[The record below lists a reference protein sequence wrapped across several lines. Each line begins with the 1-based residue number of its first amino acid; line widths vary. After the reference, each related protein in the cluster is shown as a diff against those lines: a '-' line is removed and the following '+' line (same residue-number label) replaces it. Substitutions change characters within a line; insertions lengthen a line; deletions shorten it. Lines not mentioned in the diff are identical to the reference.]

1 MIYLIFSILSSVLV
15 AVIIRLNEARN
26 LNRAAVMLF
35 NYITAAAIGILL
47 TNELPSLKTF
57 SILLPLGSFTGFI
70 YVATFFVYM
79 YSVRQMGMA
88 IPVTVTR
95 LSVVVPVLG
104 SVIIF
109 SEAITSIQSLGI
121 LMALISIFLFSWND
135 KKVKAN
141 TDRKE
146 FYLPILL
153 FLMMGSGDFS
163 LKVFQGIYPADYLMS
178 FIILVFVISSILS
191 LFLVLVKRVIIS
203 RQIIIAGFLLGIPN
217 YFSAYFILKA
227 LQQLSGA
234 ITFTLNNIGII
245 MLSTFLG
252 FIIWREPL
260 KRKAIFAIAF
270 AIISVILLNI

>member
-26 LNRAAVMLF
+26 LNRAGVMLF

-191 LFLVLVKRVIIS
+191 LFLVLVKRVKIS

-217 YFSAYFILKA
+217 YFSAYFILKT
-227 LQQLSGA
+227 LQRLSGA

>member
-15 AVIIRLNEARN
+15 AVIIRLNEAKN

-104 SVIIF
+104 SVMIF
-109 SEAITSIQSLGI
+109 SEAINTIQFFGI
-121 LMALISIFLFSWND
+121 VMALISIFLFSWND

>member
-15 AVIIRLNEARN
+15 AVIIRLNETKN
-26 LNRAAVMLF
+26 LDRSVVMLF
-35 NYITAAAIGILL
+35 NYLTAASIGILL
-47 TNELPSLKTF
+47 INELPSLKTF
-57 SILLPLGSFTGFI
+57 SILIPLGSFTGFI

-104 SVIIF
+104 SVIVF
-109 SEAITSIQSLGI
+109 SEAINTIQFFGI
-121 LMALISIFLFSWND
+121 LMALISIFLFSWNN
-135 KKVKAN
+135 KQVRVIGH
-141 TDRKE
+141 RKE

-163 LKVFQGIYPADYLMS
+163 LKIFQGIYPANYLMS
-178 FIILVFVISSILS
+178 FIILVFIISSLLS
-191 LFLVLVKRVIIS
+191 LVLVLVKQVKIS
-203 RQIIIAGFLLGIPN
+203 RQMIIAGFFLGIPN

-245 MLSTFLG
+245 MLSSFLG
-252 FIIWREPL
+252 FTIWQEPL
-260 KRKAIFAIAF
+260 KRKAICAIAF
-270 AIISVILLNI
+270 AIISVVLLNI

>member
-15 AVIIRLNEARN
+15 AVIIRLNEAKN

-104 SVIIF
+104 SVMIF
-109 SEAITSIQSLGI
+109 SEAINTIQFFGI
-121 LMALISIFLFSWND
+121 VMALISIFLFSWND

-252 FIIWREPL
+252 FIIWRESL

>member
-15 AVIIRLNEARN
+15 AVFIRLNEARN

-109 SEAITSIQSLGI
+109 SEAINTIQFFGI
-121 LMALISIFLFSWND
+121 VMALISIFLFSWND

-252 FIIWREPL
+252 FIIWQEPL

>member
-1 MIYLIFSILSSVLV
+1 MIYLIFSIISSVLV
-15 AVIIRLNEARN
+15 AVIIRLNEAKN

-104 SVIIF
+104 SVIVF

-191 LFLVLVKRVIIS
+191 LFLVLVKRVKIS

>member
-26 LNRAAVMLF
+26 LNRAGVMLF

-191 LFLVLVKRVIIS
+191 LFLVLVKRVKIS

>member
-15 AVIIRLNEARN
+15 AVIIRLNEAKN

-104 SVIIF
+104 SVMIF
-109 SEAITSIQSLGI
+109 SEAINTIQFFGI
-121 LMALISIFLFSWND
+121 VMALISIFLFSWND
-135 KKVKAN
+135 KKLR
-141 TDRKE
+141 TTGDRKE

-191 LFLVLVKRVIIS
+191 LFLVLVKRVKIS

-260 KRKAIFAIAF
+260 KRRAIFAIAF

>member
-26 LNRAAVMLF
+26 LDRAAVMLF
-35 NYITAAAIGILL
+35 NYLTAASIGILL

-57 SILLPLGSFTGFI
+57 SILLPLGLFTGFI

-104 SVIIF
+104 SVIVF
-109 SEAITSIQSLGI
+109 SEAINSLQSLGI

-135 KKVKAN
+135 KKVKVH
-141 TDRKE
+141 TDRKD

-163 LKVFQGIYPADYLMS
+163 LKVFQGTYPENYLMS
-178 FIILVFVISSILS
+178 FIILVFIVSSLLS
-191 LFLVLVKRVIIS
+191 LLFVLVKQVKIN
-203 RQIIIAGFLLGIPN
+203 RQMIVAGFFLGIPN

-260 KRKAIFAIAF
+260 KQKAISAIAF
-270 AIISVILLNI
+270 AIISVILLSL

>member
-15 AVIIRLNEARN
+15 AVIIRLNEAKN

-47 TNELPSLKTF
+47 T
-57 SILLPLGSFTGFI
+57 
-70 YVATFFVYM
+70 
-79 YSVRQMGMA
+79 
-88 IPVTVTR
+88 
-95 LSVVVPVLG
+95 VVVPVLG

-135 KKVKAN
+135 KKLK
-141 TDRKE
+141 TTGDRKE

-191 LFLVLVKRVIIS
+191 LFLVLVKRVKIS

-260 KRKAIFAIAF
+260 KRKAIFAIVF

>member
-26 LNRAAVMLF
+26 LDRAAVMLF
-35 NYITAAAIGILL
+35 NYLTAAAIGILL
-47 TNELPSLKTF
+47 INELPSMKTF
-57 SILLPLGSFTGFI
+57 SILLPLALFTGFI

-104 SVIIF
+104 SVMIF
-109 SEAITSIQSLGI
+109 SEAINTIQFFGI
-121 LMALISIFLFSWND
+121 VMALISIFLFSWND
-135 KKVKAN
+135 KKLR
-141 TDRKE
+141 TTGDRKE

-191 LFLVLVKRVIIS
+191 LFLVLVKRVIIT

-227 LQQLSGA
+227 LQRLSGA

>member
-260 KRKAIFAIAF
+260 KRKAIFAIVF

>member
-15 AVIIRLNEARN
+15 AVIIRLNEAKN

-104 SVIIF
+104 SVMIF
-109 SEAITSIQSLGI
+109 SEAINTIQFFGI
-121 LMALISIFLFSWND
+121 VMALISIFLFSWND

-191 LFLVLVKRVIIS
+191 LFLVLVKRVKIS

>member
-109 SEAITSIQSLGI
+109 SEAINTIQFFGI
-121 LMALISIFLFSWND
+121 VMALISIFLFSWND

-252 FIIWREPL
+252 FIIWQEPL

>member
-15 AVIIRLNEARN
+15 AVIIRLNEAKN

-109 SEAITSIQSLGI
+109 SEAINTIQFFGI
-121 LMALISIFLFSWND
+121 VMALISIFLFSWND

-260 KRKAIFAIAF
+260 KRKAIFAIVF

>member
-15 AVIIRLNEARN
+15 AVIIRLNEAKN

-109 SEAITSIQSLGI
+109 SEAINTIQFFGI
-121 LMALISIFLFSWND
+121 VMALISIFLFSWND
-135 KKVKAN
+135 KKLK
-141 TDRKE
+141 TTGDRKE

-191 LFLVLVKRVIIS
+191 LFLVLVKRVKIS

>member
-15 AVIIRLNEARN
+15 AVIIRLNEAKN

-70 YVATFFVYM
+70 YVATFLVYM

>member
-15 AVIIRLNEARN
+15 AVIIRLNEAKN

-104 SVIIF
+104 SVIVF

-191 LFLVLVKRVIIS
+191 LFLVLVKRVKIS

>member
-104 SVIIF
+104 SVMIF
-109 SEAITSIQSLGI
+109 SEAINTIQFFGI
-121 LMALISIFLFSWND
+121 VMALISIFLFSWND

-191 LFLVLVKRVIIS
+191 LFLVLVKRVKIS

>member
-26 LNRAAVMLF
+26 LNRAGVMLF

-191 LFLVLVKRVIIS
+191 LFLVLVRRVKIS

-217 YFSAYFILKA
+217 YFSAYFILKT
-227 LQQLSGA
+227 LQRLSGA

>member
-109 SEAITSIQSLGI
+109 SEAINTIQFFGI
-121 LMALISIFLFSWND
+121 VMALISIFLFSWND

-191 LFLVLVKRVIIS
+191 LFLVLVRRVKIS

>member
-104 SVIIF
+104 SVMIF